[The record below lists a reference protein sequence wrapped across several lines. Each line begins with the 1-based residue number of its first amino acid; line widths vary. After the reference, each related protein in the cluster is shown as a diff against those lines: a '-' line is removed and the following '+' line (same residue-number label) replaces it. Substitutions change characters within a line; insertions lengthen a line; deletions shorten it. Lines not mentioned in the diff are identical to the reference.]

1 MLDGRAETHQ
11 IHHTKREMLGE
22 KVVSTS
28 GVS

>member
-1 MLDGRAETHQ
+1 MLDGRAKTHQ
-11 IHHTKREMLGE
+11 IHHTKREILGE